1 MPLQKQKKKKSKPA
15 SDKSVKQVVTQVVKV
30 NIGDTKPK
38 KKRKRK
44 SGGGVARSAV
54 PPPMLAQVPQQQFI
68 YPPQSFPQEAQMAP
82 QRPQAAA
89 QAGVLVPDPFPVSA
103 LETAMRR
110 VLGSAPRSTLA
121 TQTDEPR
128 STLKRS
134 MSERPKVTTGFVGQ
148 PPPIPKD
155 TPAPKISAPPVAPEP
170 FGIGPSMSVPP
181 LPRDA
186 PMVTVGRDSGK
197 DTLVEPP
204 MMMPNPDDPP
214 PVGRSDPSDKL
225 VEFEFDPSTI
235 QAKAE
240 KALRGREATRRSRSR
255 SKSRD
260 PNDPPKMKPGPKP
273 GSKNK
278 VSQVPGQQ
286 GIRKYIQGQAED
298 VGQPNF

>member
-1 MPLQKQKKKKSKPA
+1 MPLQKKKKKPKPA

-30 NIGDTKPK
+30 NIGDSKPK

-44 SGGGVARSAV
+44 TGGGVARSAA
-54 PPPMLAQVPQQQFI
+54 PPPMLAQVPQQFI

-89 QAGVLVPDPFPVSA
+89 PAGVQVPDPFPVSA
-103 LETAMRR
+103 LNR
-110 VLGSAPRSTLA
+110 VLGSVPRSTLPVQPEVQRP
-121 TQTDEPR
+121 TLLR
-128 STLKRS
+128 ST
-134 MSERPKVTTGFVGQ
+134 SEQVRVPSSIVGQ

-155 TPAPKISAPPVAPEP
+155 TPAPKMSPPPVAPEP

-186 PMVTVGRDSGK
+186 PVVTVGRDGGK
-197 DTLVEPP
+197 ETLVEPP

-214 PVGRSDPSDKL
+214 PVGRSISPDKL
-225 VEFEFDPSTI
+225 VGFDPSSI

-240 KALRGREATRRSRSR
+240 KAMRGREATRRSRSR
-255 SKSRD
+255 SKSKD

-273 GSKNK
+273 GSKNR

-286 GIRKYIQGQAED
+286 GIRKYIPGQAED
-298 VGQPNF
+298 LGQPNF

>member
-1 MPLQKQKKKKSKPA
+1 MPLQKRKKKPKPA

-44 SGGGVARSAV
+44 TGGGVARSAA
-54 PPPMLAQVPQQQFI
+54 PPPMLAQVPQQFI

-82 QRPQAAA
+82 QRPQAEAA
-89 QAGVLVPDPFPVSA
+89 AGVQVPDPFPVSA
-103 LETAMRR
+103 LESAMRR
-110 VLGSAPRSTLA
+110 VLGSAPRSTLS

-128 STLKRS
+128 QTLKRS

-170 FGIGPSMSVPP
+170 FGIGPSLSAPP

-225 VEFEFDPSTI
+225 VGFDPDVI
-235 QAKAE
+235 KAKAE
-240 KALRGREATRRSRSR
+240 KAMRGREATRRSRSR

-260 PNDPPKMKPGPKP
+260 PNDPPKLKPGPKP

-278 VSQVPGQQ
+278 VRQVPGQQ
-286 GIRKYIQGQAED
+286 GIGKYMPGAAED
-298 VGQPNF
+298 LGQPNF

>member
-1 MPLQKQKKKKSKPA
+1 MPLQKQKKKKAKPA

-44 SGGGVARSAV
+44 TGGGVARSAA
-54 PPPMLAQVPQQQFI
+54 PPPMLAQVPQQFI
-68 YPPQSFPQEAQMAP
+68 YPPQSFPQEAPMAP
-82 QRPQAAA
+82 PRQAPPSIE
-89 QAGVLVPDPFPVSA
+89 VPAPVPVSA
-103 LETAMRR
+103 LNR
-110 VLGSAPRSTLA
+110 VLGSVPRSTLA

-148 PPPIPKD
+148 PPPIPQN
-155 TPAPKISAPPVAPEP
+155 TPAPKISPPPSIPNP
-170 FGIGPSMSVPP
+170 FGIEPSLSAPP

-214 PVGRSDPSDKL
+214 PVGRSAPSDKL
-225 VEFEFDPSTI
+225 VGFDPSVI

-260 PNDPPKMKPGPKP
+260 PNDPPKMRPGPKP

-286 GIRKYIQGQAED
+286 GIRKYIPGQAED
-298 VGQPNF
+298 LGQPNF